1 MSTLITAAQSRE
13 QVIEGI
19 SAIRND
25 AIAMEDTA
33 KAVDFAI
40 QATLTIVDTGIEV
53 VEGAGHGVTKGL
65 AEELANKWSFA
76 PAEEEAAAE

>member
-1 MSTLITAAQSRE
+1 MSNLITAELSRE
-13 QVIEGI
+13 QVIDGI

-25 AIAMEDTA
+25 AIAMEDKT

-53 VEGAGHGVTKGL
+53 VDGAGHGVTKGL
-65 AEELANKWSFA
+65 AEELGRKWSFEPQA
-76 PAEEEAAAE
+76 EEAAE